1 MDEHQMNHEEILDQ
15 LNKLTAQVKDLIAE
29 KEEQGDVF
37 YGDEGCVE
45 KAIRLET
52 NTFESDSYLLEAVS
66 GYSPGVEV
74 LCRITDTGNGF
85 IANFPSYSNCSQ
97 ENYICMDYAEAEY
110 LRKLLSFI
118 HKENT

>member
-1 MDEHQMNHEEILDQ
+1 MNYEELLDQ

-29 KEEQGDVF
+29 KEEEVEVF

-52 NTFESDSYLLEAVS
+52 NTFESDSYILEAVN
-66 GYSPGVEV
+66 GYSNGVGV
-74 LCRITDTGNGF
+74 LCHITDTGNGF
-85 IANFPSYSNCSQ
+85 IAHFPSYSSCNQ
-97 ENYICMDYAEAEY
+97 ENYICMNYAEAEY

-118 HKENT
+118 HKEKNT